1 MEKRTHNFLKG
12 LGILFAVAAGIGTAV
27 LGYVDRT
34 DWIQVAFYSVAV
46 VAIILWGWHFFLV
59 RWSYRSLVKE
69 DGSQPLRLL
78 KPQVKEA
85 FFGTSLQRTG

>member
-12 LGILFAVAAGIGTAV
+12 LGIFFAVAAGIGTAV

-46 VAIILWGWHFFLV
+46 VALVLWGWHFFLV
-59 RWSYRSLVKE
+59 RWSFKSSTGDTKQTDDDEGQAKR
-69 DGSQPLRLL
+69 RLFWDVIA
-78 KPQVKEA
+78 KK
-85 FFGTSLQRTG
+85 